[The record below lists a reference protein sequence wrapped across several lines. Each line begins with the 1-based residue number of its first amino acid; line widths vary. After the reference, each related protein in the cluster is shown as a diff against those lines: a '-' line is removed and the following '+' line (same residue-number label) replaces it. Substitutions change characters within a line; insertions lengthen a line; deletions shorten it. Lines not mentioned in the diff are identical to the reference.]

1 MQNIGL
7 HGYSERRANYER
19 VNRYLYKIPDIV
31 QKKRFR
37 NFPVTVCLISISD
50 ERMCGRFLG
59 ESVSQTA
66 SVPGS
71 GRESIHPVI
80 TEQKNP
86 GGRNSGVFRVSF
98 EFLHHSYLTVA

>member
-1 MQNIGL
+1 MGVK
-7 HGYSERRANYER
+7 E
-19 VNRYLYKIPDIV
+19 KI
-31 QKKRFR
+31 RFR

-50 ERMCGRFLG
+50 ERICGRFLG